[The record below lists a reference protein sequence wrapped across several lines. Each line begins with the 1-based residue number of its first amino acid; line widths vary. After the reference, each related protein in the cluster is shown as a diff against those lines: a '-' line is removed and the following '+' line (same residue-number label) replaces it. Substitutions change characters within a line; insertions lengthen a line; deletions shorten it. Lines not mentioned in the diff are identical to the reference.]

1 MNYQIVGLL
10 VVILA
15 GLCIGFAPVPLKRM
29 QRFQYEHWAFI
40 AMLTGLVLIP
50 WAITL
55 KACPDAWGGLRAVG
69 PSVLL
74 KANLFSIGWG
84 IANVLFLQCLVRIG
98 VSLTSGIVGGMT
110 VALGVLV
117 PVIFKGTGAFHD
129 APAIGSP
136 AGWAVLGGVGITL
149 LGVFLAARAG
159 MARERQLANQA
170 KSSGSFAVGLA
181 MAITAGFLGSG
192 ISFSFVYSQGPIV
205 EAMKARGAGDFA
217 ANVSVWAAALLGGA
231 LVNVLYP
238 AYLMTRNKSWF
249 VLGQNP
255 REVVLAVLLGTAFI
269 AGFSLLGKGMLLLG
283 ALGAS
288 VGFGVQQSVQMLGNQ
303 AVGFAY
309 GEWRDSSPVTMY
321 CAVGL
326 LILAIGILSI
336 GNSLART

>member
-1 MNYQIVGLL
+1 LL

-29 QRFQYEHWAFI
+29 RSFEYPHWAFV
-40 AMLTGLVLIP
+40 AMLTGLIVVP

-55 KACPDAWGGLRAVG
+55 LACPDAWGGLRSVG
-69 PSVLL
+69 PGVLL

-84 IANVLFLQCLVRIG
+84 IANILFLQCLVRIG

-110 VALGVLV
+110 IALGVLV
-117 PVIFKGTGAFHD
+117 PMVFKGTGAFHD
-129 APAIGSP
+129 APAIGS
-136 AGWAVLGGVGITL
+136 ASGWAVLAGVAIAL

-159 MARERQLANQA
+159 VSREARGSAQLNE
-170 KSSGSFAVGLA
+170 SSRYATGLV
-181 MAITAGFLGSG
+181 MAITAGLLGSG
-192 ISFSFVYSQGPIV
+192 ISFAFVYSQGPIV
-205 EAMKARGAGDFA
+205 DAMKARGAGDGA

-231 LVNVLYP
+231 LANVLYP
-238 AYLMTRNKSWF
+238 AFLMTRNKSWS

-255 REVVLAVLLGTAFI
+255 REVVLAAVLGVAFI

-283 ALGAS
+283 VLGAS

-309 GEWRDSSPVTMY
+309 GEWRDSSAVAMY
-321 CAVGL
+321 CALGL
-326 LILAIGILSI
+326 LILAIGILSV
-336 GNSLART
+336 GNSLAHS